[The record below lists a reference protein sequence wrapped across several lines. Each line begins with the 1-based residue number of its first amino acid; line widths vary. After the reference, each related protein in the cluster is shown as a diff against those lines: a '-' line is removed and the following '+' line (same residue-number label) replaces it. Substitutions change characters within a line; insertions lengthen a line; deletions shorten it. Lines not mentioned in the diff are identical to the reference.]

1 MLDLRQKQY
10 FKDEESFHR
19 GMKIL
24 QQYLKKDVDNL
35 SFTQMEDALFELI
48 DDTTND
54 MDLLERSI
62 NYHHTLLIEQGKD
75 PYSKQLTALTSLVEK
90 IQSSTEGVTGKTVDQ
105 GVPLEVAF
113 DEFLTFRRES
123 WKENGG
129 YERKYKESY
138 LPILRELFG
147 TLRTGELT
155 KNHVIELMKIL
166 QRIPRD
172 RNKIPQFKNLSLRD
186 FLTVDVPKEKLL
198 KPITLGHYVT
208 NIGSFFKWLKT
219 VDYTQIDL
227 ESPLKT
233 LKIKKTRSNEQKN
246 VFLKTDLKKLFN
258 SKQYLQ
264 GLHKKPSH
272 FWVPLIGIYTGARLN
287 EICQLSIKDV
297 HEDKENKCWVFDINQ
312 DPDDDKNKS
321 IKGAHHT
328 RFVPIHQDL
337 IKLGFI
343 DFYKRQKSKKETR
356 IFPEL
361 PYVRDANK
369 YGSSLQRWFNRTY
382 KNSCGIKTDKTSFH
396 SLRHTV
402 ITHLVNEKGVDPN
415 KLAVGMGQTPEG
427 GVTQKTYTKNLSF
440 KEYKK
445 FFDLIDFSDS
455 FIIKDIRRWDY
466 HQFNRT

>member
-62 NYHHTLLIEQGKD
+62 NYRHSLLIEQGKD

-90 IQSSTEGVTGKTVDQ
+90 IQSSGEIVTGKTEVQ
-105 GVPLEVAF
+105 GVPLEDAF
-113 DEFLTFRRES
+113 EEFLTFRRES
-123 WKENGG
+123 WKGNGG
-129 YERKYKESY
+129 YENKYRESY
-138 LPILRELFG
+138 FPVLRELFG
-147 TLRTGELT
+147 TLRTGDLT

-166 QRIPRD
+166 QKTPSN
-172 RNKIPQFKNLSLRD
+172 RNKIPEFKNLSLRD

-198 KPITLGHYVT
+198 APTTLGHYLT
-208 NIGSFFKWLKT
+208 NIGSFFSWLKT

-233 LKIKKTRSNEQKN
+233 LKIKKTRSNEQKD
-246 VFLKTDLKKLFN
+246 VFSKKDLANLFN
-258 SKQYLQ
+258 SKEYCH

-297 HEDKENKCWVFDINQ
+297 REDKGNNCWVFDFNEDQ
-312 DPDDDKNKS
+312 SDDKNKS

-328 RFVPIHQDL
+328 RLVPIHRDL
-337 IKLGFI
+337 IQLGFI
-343 DFYKRQKSKKETR
+343 DYFKSQKSQKSPR
-356 IFPEL
+356 VFPDLE
-361 PYVRDANK
+361 YVRDANK
-369 YGSSLQRWFNRTY
+369 YGSNLQRWFNRTY
-382 KNSCGIKTDKTSFH
+382 KNGCGIKSDKTSFH

-402 ITHLVNEKGVDPN
+402 ITHLVNEKEVDPN
-415 KLAVGMGQTPEG
+415 RLAVGMGQTPEG
-427 GVTQKTYTKNLSF
+427 GVTQKVYTKALSF

-445 FFDLIDFSDS
+445 FFDLIDFSDC
-455 FIIKDIRRWDY
+455 FDIKKIRRWDY
-466 HQFNRT
+466 HRFNQS